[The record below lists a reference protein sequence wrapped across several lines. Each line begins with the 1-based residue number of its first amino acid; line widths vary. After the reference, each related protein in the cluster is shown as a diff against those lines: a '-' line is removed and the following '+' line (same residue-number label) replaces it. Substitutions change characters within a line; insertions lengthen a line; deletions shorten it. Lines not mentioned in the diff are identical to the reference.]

1 MSNES
6 ISTNKLTIGYRDPH
20 SEVRVQTDLTF
31 SLQTGE
37 MVCMLGPNGC
47 GKSTLLRTL
56 AGLQPAI
63 EGEFRIQNS
72 DVSIQNSDVRSQ
84 TSKEVALVLTERL
97 SMDNTTV
104 HDVVAMGRYPYT
116 SFLGGLTDEDER
128 IIAESLEKVG
138 FKNSDVR
145 SQSSDV
151 RNQNSDVRSQ
161 SSDVRSQSSD
171 VRSQSSDVR
180 NQSSDV
186 AKTFFNAHSD
196 GEKQRI
202 LIAKALAQQ
211 TPIILLDEP
220 TAHLDLPHRIL
231 VLRLLRQL
239 AHEQGKTVLISTHE
253 LDLALALSDRILLMT
268 PGKGVQL
275 DTAENLRKSDAF
287 TRAFGMDI
295 FHPLGG

>member
-31 SLQTGE
+31 SLQQGE

-63 EGEFRIQNS
+63 EGEF
-72 DVSIQNSDVRSQ
+72 SIQNSDVRTQ
-84 TSKEVALVLTERL
+84 KSKEVALVLTERL

-138 FKNSDVR
+138 FQNSEFR
-145 SQSSDV
+145 I
-151 RNQNSDVRSQ
+151 QNSDVRSQ
-161 SSDVRSQSSD
+161 NSDVRS
-171 VRSQSSDVR
+171 
-180 NQSSDV
+180 QSSDV

-275 DTAENLRKSDAF
+275 DTAENLRKTDAF

>member
-1 MSNES
+1 M
-6 ISTNKLTIGYRDPH
+6 
-20 SEVRVQTDLTF
+20 
-31 SLQTGE
+31 
-37 MVCMLGPNGC
+37 
-47 GKSTLLRTL
+47 
-56 AGLQPAI
+56 
-63 EGEFRIQNS
+63 
-72 DVSIQNSDVRSQ
+72 
-84 TSKEVALVLTERL
+84 VLTERL

-138 FKNSDVR
+138 F
-145 SQSSDV
+145 
-151 RNQNSDVRSQ
+151 QNSDVRS
-161 SSDVRSQSSD
+161 
-171 VRSQSSDVR
+171 
-180 NQSSDV
+180 QSSDV

>member
-6 ISTNKLTIGYRDPH
+6 ISTNKLTIGYRDQH

-31 SLQTGE
+31 SLQQGE

-63 EGEFRIQNS
+63 EGEFRIQS
-72 DVSIQNSDVRSQ
+72 SEFRIQNSDVRAQNSDVRIQ
-84 TSKEVALVLTERL
+84 KSKEVALVLTERL

-116 SFLGGLTDEDER
+116 SFLGGLTAEDER

-138 FKNSDVR
+138 F
-145 SQSSDV
+145 QSSDV
-151 RNQNSDVRSQ
+151 RSQNSDVRSQ
-161 SSDVRSQSSD
+161 NSDVRSQNSE
-171 VRSQSSDVR
+171 
-180 NQSSDV
+180 V

-275 DTAENLRKSDAF
+275 DTAEALKQSDAF

>member
-1 MSNES
+1 VSNVS
-6 ISTNKLTIGYRDPH
+6 ISTNKLSIGYGLPVTGYRK
-20 SEVRVQTDLTF
+20 SLSGQTIVQSGLTF
-31 SLQTGE
+31 SLNTGE

-56 AGLQPAI
+56 AGLQPAL
-63 EGEFRIQNS
+63 EGEVTVTGFGLP
-72 DVSIQNSDVRSQ
+72 VRGEGC
-84 TSKEVALVLTERL
+84 SKALALVLTERL
-97 SMDNTTV
+97 SMENTTV

-116 SFLGGLTDEDER
+116 SFLGGLSDEDER
-128 IIAESLEKVG
+128 IVREALEEVG
-138 FKNSDVR
+138 FDVSGVR
-145 SQSSDV
+145 YNAVTSSM
-151 RNQNSDVRSQ
+151 
-161 SSDVRSQSSD
+161 
-171 VRSQSSDVR
+171 
-180 NQSSDV
+180 
-186 AKTFFNAHSD
+186 FNAHSD

-231 VLRLLRQL
+231 VLRLLRKL

-275 DTAENLRKSDAF
+275 DTAEALKKADAF
-287 TRAFGMDI
+287 TSAFGMDI
-295 FHPLGG
+295 FNPFG